1 MSENKKK
8 LPFKIIR
15 SDVSG
20 GYSDTLHQQ
29 FTGGVDLVNY
39 HKDTYG
45 EFQDNPLQSPFTA
58 QWVGGHQFRH
68 VNINEGNDNASN
80 RPEGWHTEFKTIY
93 GTVVDEY
100 SSYEKI
106 YSSSLYITSNESIEF
121 GGTLYQFLGFA
132 ESGSNTGR
140 IGYITSTD
148 GASWSDITFPDEL
161 VGEGTSDKYASN
173 LSCIIYNNK
182 MWLFSAAPLSG
193 SSNQGAVYYHTSSN
207 GNDWSERIL
216 VSTTSDSDSFLGS
229 DIKAIADEE
238 RGKIHLFI
246 GVPMQS
252 VAAFN
257 DPRVIYLYT
266 ENEGQ
271 YWNSN
276 IISST
281 PYISNNG
288 GDRGVLFGVSLDA
301 IKNTD
306 GKISV
311 FFSDPSYDTSSVDNG
326 ILYVVTSSTD
336 GIFSYPTNRTTLLT
350 GSFPESNIG
359 GSLVK
364 AVELNEKT
372 YCFFGDTGKPFPY
385 KGSLYVISSSEN
397 NTWNPSDYTGI
408 DKSIELFTGST
419 SSDNVTGV
427 DNLSSNYSTYLTF
440 RNYRN
445 IFDSIV
451 KNNHIYWIL
460 GSSFAHS
467 IDGSIT
473 DSGIVIVGKTEDG
486 LNWNIQKE
494 YTGSTNQYIGSR
506 VNFIPHD
513 EDKHILYCF
522 SDFSSNFYDL
532 YFASG
537 SYLPIEK
544 VLNVYSHG
552 YLNSPPAY
560 LTRDGLAKRPVN
572 TRNIKGANSPIGN
585 FFNNYEVV
593 QTSGRRITNNLI
605 VDGFVAGGELTT
617 QFITGSHN
625 YSLPVLNPESGSK
638 SIIVERFNAPG
649 SKEESSR
656 GALDREGEEM
666 SPNISLPW
674 RNYKIRKP
682 FYSQLSQSTPQ
693 GGGSIHGVNRNTV
706 IRAGNTLVDNGF
718 LVRSLPGT
726 DIQYSWITASSETS
740 ASELGG
746 YQSFNGSYGL
756 GEAYSDIEFI
766 SGSYVFVDGQEE
778 FVDNYG
784 LYSFVKDKKSV
795 DLDTKTLSITEVG
808 TSASYGEIT
817 NSPYTFT
824 TWTSI
829 RTGETLVA
837 RALRKN
843 NIISYQD
850 PNNEQV
856 SKNYTDPVVTFKYK
870 PLNTKLGLR
879 DAPEGLAY
887 NLTHTYT
894 NNISSFANKNLIVDF
909 NLSEDKEQF
918 YDFLFNLYTD
928 FTVPNNPVTSFGG
941 YSYRE
946 IIWPREEYTGLDE
959 TRKRKAYYLDKPG
972 YDRDGFDRQLGTQ
985 RVFWRD
991 NQEDRKRS
999 LNSVGGYSSS
1009 FGYISTEESGSS
1021 FSVNG
1026 PTILLDDSE
1035 YIYTSSFSQSTN
1047 LDSGIFNSISLM
1059 EYTPHTWTNSYEKLI
1074 FTSSFEIMSQ
1084 SNDLLTFDEQI
1095 NISYK
1100 RGYKFNIAGEFN
1112 HAFVDFYGVSK
1123 ISGSNI
1129 LRDLGAVY
1137 RTSLYKSQ
1145 LTTKQYDFNSSQD
1158 NKDTISLIKT
1168 EDDEIRLNPKLR
1180 YTAFVGG
1187 GILNTGAFVQYYFR
1201 DSIPPPWSR
1210 EYKYTHISSSY
1221 EGYGATVKMPKTK
1234 NLALVTSKDET
1245 YPYLKSKPLLHIL
1258 GDTAAF
1264 EITSSLPFS
1273 ENLGQYGLHGL
1284 IAFDYSGSY
1293 FAVADTSYPSNNPS
1307 TSYGRVHIYKMNS
1320 NNTFYEFDNFTGSVV
1335 TNFFKD
1341 MDLYVDQNENIYC
1354 LVGNNDA
1361 GNGNALLF
1369 HRSPTGTK
1377 TETIITPSTSDSKFG
1392 NKVKIFDENRYI
1404 ISAYGTITSTT
1415 EKIHIYE
1422 NGNVTTFAPT
1432 TNWRKYG
1439 IALDCNKD
1447 FTRIYVGA
1455 PVESSPGQYWGKVYV
1470 YESGSSGWLEI
1481 DSITGSNPAS
1491 ASLGEFFGTSLSL
1504 HEEEQFLLVGA
1515 PQRSLSEDPINA
1527 RGSCYIFQTS
1537 SAGWILNSDYE
1548 KSILDGNDL
1557 VITGSRLGESV
1568 AINNAQN
1575 IVIGAP
1581 AQINGIEQTGS
1592 VIYYE
1597 KTDGKYIPNNFFD
1610 TYSGES
1616 EIFFSTLDNGLQR
1629 TTEIDSGKKPFFDS
1643 YDDYLSDVRGLSKEY
1658 SVLPEFKISDH
1669 IRYYVEEK
1677 GENFISQNRKFLS
1690 IDGVSGSYQSA
1701 TTEEATTIDNNFYKT
1716 YVTSDLLKK
1725 HDEIRTENSEFS
1737 ELASITVKLE
1747 GIKKLLPY
1755 NGFYPQDRIT
1765 QIANL
1770 YEEYVDD
1777 NLAGGVLN
1785 VSYEDTQRNVT
1796 LVSNHPESTASLGA
1810 VNASSIA
1817 EFDGKYYLAVGYH
1830 YYNSNQGLVKIFS
1843 SSTGELL
1850 DSANWSQNSLATYI
1864 GDTTGVDFGNSV
1876 KLVSGSNGL
1885 NLFVSEYGT
1894 LKDGAVYQITSSDG
1908 SSWSEKTRISS
1919 SATVF
1924 LSSSANSYFGNQI
1937 DAIYDDSN
1945 GKFVLSVG
1953 SHQDPING
1961 TKSGAVYIVTSSN
1974 GNSWSQK
1981 ILAAQG
1987 LSNTWLGTSVSL
1999 VSSSNSNYYLYASAP
2014 FKDANS
2020 LTDAGVIYVFSSTND
2035 GETWTGTVTSDT
2047 SSVPAIITGSQA
2059 TTYMGFGGIKA
2070 VEHGSRHYVFYA
2082 EPYSDLNETNTG
2094 NAFVVYSSPNVD
2106 WSSTRTKIKLATGP
2120 FSGDALTRY
2129 FAHYKSI
2136 SAVSSSD
2143 GLLYYSFSAINGDS
2157 ENGTNTGRVY
2167 LGNSTDGV
2175 SFQQDEQITQVV
2187 GELPSSFIGGSVS
2200 MIMSGTTAVSMYTDK
2215 QKLNGLTAGKQL
2227 ALNLIVSGSEVEKTW
2242 KHAAIEPLFG
2252 PGIMYNT
2259 IKSGL
2264 AVDWPCATGSTAVTT
2279 LDSGV
2284 VINPF
2289 YPQAKIMS
2297 SFQGDNGFYN
2307 LQGSLKSKINY
2318 RIPFENIIDP
2328 RDMFE
2333 SKTVLTS
2340 NIKETYKVGTEIPE
2354 NSEISQFIS
2363 GTYVYGGYEPYVNPS
2378 DVNDIYGQ
2386 TAKRFSVPFVYQKE
2400 TARFSNLY
2408 TRAMNNFLAES
2419 VKFFLKEEKLTAFV
2433 SKPDSEWGNFEQ
2445 NSVYYMDIE
2454 IDKSEDLV
2462 MMEAWHSD
2470 KHPIGPNGEKM
2481 NGRYFGYPV
2490 NKTTKELWTGEEF
2503 TSEESKLI
2511 FNDPAYAPYTP
2522 PYFEGKAIVR
2532 LEVMT
2537 DTPGPL
2543 SVQDL
2548 FDNLSISD
2556 QFPAAA
2562 RGWQEGSDAQLNKMP
2577 VGSSLDI
2584 FGVANSREVTVIRES
2599 SDGRAT
2605 GIQEKEVIE
2614 SKVWVIGPRFETP
2627 VLDFSNQDLVSS
2639 NSSYLWTGGFGRGM
2653 WSGYGSIPTN
2663 NKGIEVRLTYPQFN
2677 QDTSPYPYGTNRNY
2691 YNLLEKVGFSEKVK
2705 KIGKIAEQKE
2715 ISEGV
2720 VLIPYVDSP
2729 LLGTNYI
2736 PSIKKYVFVINKDVY
2751 NTQFENVQNGRSAVQ
2766 AGQLNTGEDIENT
2779 SISDLI
2785 KTAQKY
2791 VLPPELDFI
2800 NQSGVLPFV
2809 MYMFEVKH
2817 LLEQQDLADIWQGL
2831 MPEIS
2836 RTAEEI
2842 GRNIGVKDKNI
2853 ISHPSSPYEFFHGK
2867 PLPPNLKWMVFKVKK
2882 KGEIDYGKVTQSS
2895 RDDENFISTISI
2907 GNEGA
2912 KYSYNWPYDFFSLV
2926 ELGKIEVDLEYS
2938 RKVEFRAVSAVRPF
2952 NTEE

>member
-80 RPEGWHTEFKTIY
+80 RPEGWHLEFQPETQGLSILEDFASYNNNDNLTSETYFEGDGSSEVRTRTIDNPGKKYFVLTNTTGFNTRFLKIKNVGPIESLTYTFLVNTQNLITYDFGNLSLEDPDSGENLVLEYSYDNSTWTTKKTIFF
-93 GTVVDEY
+93 GSTVTSPTLHETSETIDF
-100 SSYEKI
+100 SSELPNYVRFKQT
-106 YSSSLYITSNESIEF
+106 YAYD
-121 GGTLYQFLGFA
+121 
-132 ESGSNTGR
+132 SG
-140 IGYITSTD
+140 Y
-148 GASWSDITFPDEL
+148 
-161 VGEGTSDKYASN
+161 
-173 LSCIIYNNK
+173 
-182 MWLFSAAPLSG
+182 
-193 SSNQGAVYYHTSSN
+193 
-207 GNDWSERIL
+207 
-216 VSTTSDSDSFLGS
+216 GS
-229 DIKAIADEE
+229 DVDHYA
-238 RGKIHLFI
+238 L
-246 GVPMQS
+246 
-252 VAAFN
+252 
-257 DPRVIYLYT
+257 
-266 ENEGQ
+266 
-271 YWNSN
+271 
-276 IISST
+276 
-281 PYISNNG
+281 
-288 GDRGVLFGVSLDA
+288 
-301 IKNTD
+301 TD
-306 GKISV
+306 IQ
-311 FFSDPSYDTSSVDNG
+311 
-326 ILYVVTSSTD
+326 VTSSAQQ
-336 GIFSYPTNRTTLLT
+336 
-350 GSFPESNIG
+350 GS
-359 GSLVK
+359 
-364 AVELNEKT
+364 
-372 YCFFGDTGKPFPY
+372 
-385 KGSLYVISSSEN
+385 
-397 NTWNPSDYTGI
+397 
-408 DKSIELFTGST
+408 
-419 SSDNVTGV
+419 VT
-427 DNLSSNYSTYLTF
+427 F
-440 RNYRN
+440 
-445 IFDSIV
+445 
-451 KNNHIYWIL
+451 
-460 GSSFAHS
+460 
-467 IDGSIT
+467 
-473 DSGIVIVGKTEDG
+473 
-486 LNWNIQKE
+486 
-494 YTGSTNQYIGSR
+494 
-506 VNFIPHD
+506 
-513 EDKHILYCF
+513 
-522 SDFSSNFYDL
+522 
-532 YFASG
+532 
-537 SYLPIEK
+537 
-544 VLNVYSHG
+544 YSHG
-552 YLNSPPAY
+552 RLNSPPAY

-585 FFNNYEVV
+585 FFNNYEVI

-766 SGSYVFVDGQEE
+766 SGSYVFVDGQEK

-843 NIISYQD
+843 NIVSYQD
-850 PNNEQV
+850 PNNEQI
-856 SKNYTDPVVTFKYK
+856 SRNYTDPVVTFKYK

-879 DAPEGLAY
+879 DAPEGFAY
-887 NLTHTYT
+887 NLTHTYA

-928 FTVPNNPVTSFGG
+928 LTVPNNPITSFGG

-985 RVFWRD
+985 RAFWRD
-991 NQEDRKRS
+991 NQEVKKRS
-999 LNSVGGYSSS
+999 LNSIGGYSSS
-1009 FGYISTEESGSS
+1009 FGHISTEESGSS

-1026 PTILLDDSE
+1026 STILLDDSE
-1035 YIYTSSFSQSTN
+1035 YVYTSSFSQSTN
-1047 LDSGIFNSISLM
+1047 LDGGIFNSISLM
-1059 EYTPHTWTNSYEKLI
+1059 ENTPSETLL
-1074 FTSSFEIMSQ
+1074 FTSSFEVLSASSDPLIYA
-1084 SNDLLTFDEQI
+1084 DEQI
-1095 NISYK
+1095 NVSFK
-1100 RGYKFNIAGEFN
+1100 RGYRFDVSGELN
-1112 HAFVDFYGVSK
+1112 HAFVDFYGLSK

-1129 LRDLGAVY
+1129 LRDLGSVY
-1137 RTSLYKSQ
+1137 RNSLYKSQ
-1145 LTTKQYDFNSSQD
+1145 LTTKQYDFGSIQD
-1158 NKDTISLIKT
+1158 NQDTTSIIKT
-1168 EDDEIRLNPKLR
+1168 EDDEIKLNPKLR

-1187 GILNTGAFVQYYFR
+1187 GELNIGTYVQENFR
-1201 DSIPPPWSR
+1201 DNLSEYMSFFEEQNSINTSSYSSAIERLFTANGDSFSLQESILVKGFAGKITGNSNSSGSVKIYNITNSGQFQFLQEITSSLLGRSDPYFFGISNDISNNG
-1210 EYKYTHISSSY
+1210 EHIFVSEFPYDASTYSSSIFIY
-1221 EGYGATVKMPKTK
+1221 ESSDNT
-1234 NLALVTSKDET
+1234 NWSKID
-1245 YPYLKSKPLLHIL
+1245 
-1258 GDTAAF
+1258 
-1264 EITSSLPFS
+1264 EITSSLPDNTIS
-1273 ENLGQYGLHGL
+1273 PIKPNLFGL
-1284 IAFDYSGSY
+1284 ILKTSNNGEKVLISDIWKYNGTGSVFFYESSSLGYNLSQEILYPEYGTDTTNYSPYLEPQFGNCIRADQQFEKVIICSSYKRENTNITGAVYVFNSSSVAGWQEEQKLTISSLDHAYFGTTADISLDGTKIVAVSRYLSALKPTRIAVFNSGSSNWNLEEIFTPSTENSIVDVKISSDKKYITLNSSKEVLIYQSGSTGWNKIQTIYVSQNPELTGSAKNTFITNENNIILNNVIVTSSNEQDDPSGSY
-1293 FAVADTSYPSNNPS
+1293 NSYFYKNYNLNGIPSNLFS
-1307 TSYGRVHIYKMNS
+1307 Q
-1320 NNTFYEFDNFTGSVV
+1320 TFT
-1335 TNFFKD
+1335 
-1341 MDLYVDQNENIYC
+1341 EN
-1354 LVGNNDA
+1354 D
-1361 GNGNALLF
+1361 
-1369 HRSPTGTK
+1369 
-1377 TETIITPSTSDSKFG
+1377 II
-1392 NKVKIFDENRYI
+1392 
-1404 ISAYGTITSTT
+1404 
-1415 EKIHIYE
+1415 
-1422 NGNVTTFAPT
+1422 
-1432 TNWRKYG
+1432 
-1439 IALDCNKD
+1439 
-1447 FTRIYVGA
+1447 
-1455 PVESSPGQYWGKVYV
+1455 
-1470 YESGSSGWLEI
+1470 
-1481 DSITGSNPAS
+1481 
-1491 ASLGEFFGTSLSL
+1491 
-1504 HEEEQFLLVGA
+1504 
-1515 PQRSLSEDPINA
+1515 
-1527 RGSCYIFQTS
+1527 
-1537 SAGWILNSDYE
+1537 
-1548 KSILDGNDL
+1548 
-1557 VITGSRLGESV
+1557 
-1568 AINNAQN
+1568 
-1575 IVIGAP
+1575 
-1581 AQINGIEQTGS
+1581 
-1592 VIYYE
+1592 
-1597 KTDGKYIPNNFFD
+1597 
-1610 TYSGES
+1610 
-1616 EIFFSTLDNGLQR
+1616 FSTLDNGLQR

-1643 YDDYLSDVRGLSKEY
+1643 YDDHISDIRGLSKEY

-1796 LVSNHPESTASLGA
+1796 LVSNHPESIASLGT

-1850 DSANWSQNSLATYI
+1850 DSANWSQNSLATYT

-1937 DAIYDDSN
+1937 DAIYDEEQARFIIAAGAYRDS
-1945 GKFVLSVG
+1945 FY
-1953 SHQDPING
+1953 G
-1961 TKSGAVYIVTSSN
+1961 TTAGAVWIVTSSN
-1974 GNSWSQK
+1974 GEEWTEKKQFVNTPLYQDSRFGSSVGIVSCSSGYQIFASSPNLISSSTPDVGAIIVVTSSDGGDTWGFPPAGESIWGSQVGSELGYGG
-1981 ILAAQG
+1981 LAA
-1987 LSNTWLGTSVSL
+1987 
-1999 VSSSNSNYYLYASAP
+1999 
-2014 FKDANS
+2014 
-2020 LTDAGVIYVFSSTND
+2020 
-2035 GETWTGTVTSDT
+2035 
-2047 SSVPAIITGSQA
+2047 VPYGDRT
-2059 TTYMGFGGIKA
+2059 
-2070 VEHGSRHYVFYA
+2070 YVFYS
-2082 EPYSDLNETNTG
+2082 EPQSDQSPLSNNG
-2094 NAFVVYSSPNVD
+2094 KVFVVYSAAGHD
-2106 WSSTRTKIKLATGP
+2106 WTSHTKIQLAAGP

-2129 FAHYKSI
+2129 FANYKAI

-2143 GLLYYSFSAINGDS
+2143 GILYYSFSAINGDS

-2200 MIMSGTTAVSMYTDK
+2200 MIISGTTAVSMYTDK

-2454 IDKSEDLV
+2454 IDKSEDLI
-2462 MMEAWHSD
+2462 MMEAWHSG

-2503 TSEESKLI
+2503 TSEESKLM

-2599 SDGRAT
+2599 SDGRTT

-2736 PSIKKYVFVINKDVY
+2736 PSIKKYVFVINEDVY

-2895 RDDENFISTISI
+2895 RDDENFISTINI